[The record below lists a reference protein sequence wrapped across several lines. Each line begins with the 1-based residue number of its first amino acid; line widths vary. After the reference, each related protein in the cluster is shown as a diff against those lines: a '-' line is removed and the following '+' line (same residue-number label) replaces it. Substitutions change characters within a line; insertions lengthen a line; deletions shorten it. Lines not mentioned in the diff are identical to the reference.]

1 MRKVAW
7 KDIDL
12 KIVLPE
18 DVKSTECVGEL
29 EEFIGQE
36 RAIRALE
43 TGLHIDAKGYNVFV
57 SGTTN
62 TGRRTFVSRYLKKKV
77 EGTKTPGDWIYVYNF
92 DDPRSPNSIS
102 LEAGTGKIFQK
113 EMNDF
118 VEIAI
123 NSIGESFQ
131 SEDYQQK
138 VTSLQNEQSEKRSN
152 MLKELIEKAKEK
164 DYTVQINQTGVATI
178 PIWNGKPLTQEV
190 YEALPEDYQKQIT
203 KKGEEVRELVNS
215 YLLKLSKM
223 EKDFG
228 EKYKELNRKVASF
241 AVEGHIREMKDRF
254 SESKEVVDFIE
265 SMKKDLLDNLGVF
278 FSQEIDSKA
287 FFGKRYAVNL
297 FVDNSGIEGK
307 PVVEVTNAN
316 YSSLFGRIEYVAK
329 MGMLDTD
336 HTMIRPG
343 AIHSSNG
350 GYLVLDAKNVLSE
363 PYVWQTLKQVLFS
376 GLEGIE
382 NLEHKIGLLSTVS
395 LKPEPIPLDIKI
407 VMIGEPWIYSMLS
420 TLDTDFKKLF
430 KVKAEFDWEMTI
442 QNDTV

>member
-1 MRKVAW
+1 MRKVGW

-12 KIVLPE
+12 KIALPE
-18 DVKSTECVGEL
+18 DVKSTECIGEL

-152 MLKELIEKAKEK
+152 MLKELVEKAKEK

-228 EKYKELNRKVASF
+228 EKYKE
-241 AVEGHIREMKDRF
+241 
-254 SESKEVVDFIE
+254 
-265 SMKKDLLDNLGVF
+265 
-278 FSQEIDSKA
+278 
-287 FFGKRYAVNL
+287 
-297 FVDNSGIEGK
+297 
-307 PVVEVTNAN
+307 
-316 YSSLFGRIEYVAK
+316 
-329 MGMLDTD
+329 
-336 HTMIRPG
+336 
-343 AIHSSNG
+343 
-350 GYLVLDAKNVLSE
+350 
-363 PYVWQTLKQVLFS
+363 
-376 GLEGIE
+376 
-382 NLEHKIGLLSTVS
+382 
-395 LKPEPIPLDIKI
+395 
-407 VMIGEPWIYSMLS
+407 
-420 TLDTDFKKLF
+420 
-430 KVKAEFDWEMTI
+430 
-442 QNDTV
+442 